1 MTTKYMYVQTMYIK
15 EVLDI
20 DHMVFK
26 SQDDLKKAKYEKIEI
41 FRDGWQTIMLGA
53 YPKGNEVVKELKEIQ
68 GYVNNATPE
77 QKQQYINCDEDASC
91 YIKRYMDDHDL
102 DYDDDTVEYIENQC
116 SPIIRHHKNHF
127 NRPRPYQVA
136 EKLGM
141 EFNRFV
147 TDTAKTPA
155 YPSGHTTQPFVV
167 AEYYS
172 KLYPQH
178 RAGLMNGAK
187 ISGFGRVIAGLHYPS
202 DYEAG
207 VKLGKELMEFMDYG
221 KLKEDAPV
229 NSTGAGISMPPTMKK
244 KKKKDIFTR

>member
-1 MTTKYMYVQTMYIK
+1 MYVQTMYIK

-41 FRDGWQTIMLGA
+41 FKDGWQTIMLGA

-68 GYVNNATPE
+68 GYVKNATPE
-77 QKQQYINCDEDASC
+77 QKQQYLNCDEDASF

-102 DYDDDTVEYIENQC
+102 DYDDDTVEYIEKQC

-141 EFNRFV
+141 EFDRFV

-155 YPSGHTTQPFVV
+155 YPSGHTTQPYVV

-178 RAGLMNGAK
+178 RNGIMNGAK

-207 VKLGKELMEFMDYG
+207 VKLGKELIEFMDYG

>member
-1 MTTKYMYVQTMYIK
+1 MTIKYMYVQTMYIK
-15 EVLDI
+15 EVLEI
-20 DHMVFK
+20 DQMVFK
-26 SQDDLKKAKYEKIEI
+26 PQEELKKAKYKKIKI
-41 FRDGWQTIMLGA
+41 FRDGWQSIRLDP
-53 YPKGNEVVKELKEIQ
+53 YPQGNDVVRELKEIQ
-68 GYVNNATPE
+68 EYVNSATPE
-77 QKQQYINCDEDASC
+77 QKQQYINCDEDSAF
-91 YIKRYMDDHDL
+91 YIKEYMDKEGL
-102 DYDDDTVEYIENQC
+102 DYDEDTINYIEAQ
-116 SPIIRHHKNHF
+116 SRHVIRHYKNHF

-141 EFNRFV
+141 EFNRYV
-147 TDTAKTPA
+147 TDTSKTPA
-155 YPSGHTTQPFVV
+155 YPSGHTVQPMLT

-178 RAGLMNGAK
+178 RNGIMNGAK

-207 VKLGKELMEFMDYG
+207 VKLGKELIEFMDYG